1 MNSIPHPLQGGVP
14 IGGQQVNIHE
24 MRLLPIAA
32 VDVIR
37 GDYGIPHMT
46 IALRVTDVPHGV
58 AWIVPM
64 RADFAKRIAHLLQE
78 ELGNE
83 LLIQETENR
92 HVS

>member
-32 VDVIR
+32 IDIIEGDFGMPQMTVAIR
-37 GDYGIPHMT
+37 I
-46 IALRVTDVPHGV
+46 TDVPHGV

-64 RADFAKRIAHLLQE
+64 RPDFAHRVATQLVDAAKNSQ
-78 ELGNE
+78 
-83 LLIQETENR
+83 LILETDGK